1 MGRPAKNKALPRKPA
16 AKANKP
22 PEQSGTGGK
31 SAKKKTSTRGIR
43 VALQAPH
50 VAAEKPT
57 APATALAV
65 SDRAVPIT
73 RVPYTSACAHAH
85 K

>member
-1 MGRPAKNKALPRKPA
+1 MGRATTQRVPRKPA
-16 AKANKP
+16 AKAKKS
-22 PEQSGTGGK
+22 PEHSSTGGK
-31 SAKKKTSTRGIR
+31 SAKKKTSTSGIR
-43 VALQAPH
+43 VSLEGPH
-50 VAAEKPT
+50 VAAAKPN

-73 RVPYTSACAHAH
+73 RAPYTSACAHAH

>member
-31 SAKKKTSTRGIR
+31 SAKKTSTSGIR

-50 VAAEKPT
+50 VAADKPN

-73 RVPYTSACAHAH
+73 RTPYTSACAHAH

>member
-1 MGRPAKNKALPRKPA
+1 MARAAKNKGLPRKPA
-16 AKANKP
+16 AQAKKS
-22 PEQSGTGGK
+22 PEHSSTGGK

-65 SDRAVPIT
+65 HDRAVPIT
-73 RVPYTSACAHAH
+73 RAPYTSACAHAH